1 MNISD
6 LGATHLLEW
15 LLLFFVH
22 EGEVNADTLE
32 LKKQLLGQFCR
43 NSTSSPSSKQNFTI
57 RTRIVKEARQ
67 IIRRNG
73 IYYVMHPMCIW
84 KFFNNPVSVSQ
95 VKKRALLW
103 LIQRQQH
110 PRKTDG
116 LHEASFR
123 IQQDKSNDC
132 NSGKQTP
139 CLRFAVPASGNW
151 ERLVPS

>member
-95 VKKRALLW
+95 VKKTCSIVAYSETTAST
-103 LIQRQQH
+103 
-110 PRKTDG
+110 KTDG

-139 CLRFAVPASGNW
+139 CLRFAVPASGN
-151 ERLVPS
+151 